1 MSEQLITATLAR
13 AFTEAWTS
21 HDMDTA
27 ASYLADDVVFDGPM
41 NHTTGKQAYV
51 EGLSRF
57 ASVVTGLTI
66 IAALGDDTQALI
78 LYDLATARGTQ
89 TYAEHLSFRDGK
101 IATDRLI
108 FDTYPARAAQV
119 GQTPPTAPTE

>member
-1 MSEQLITATLAR
+1 MNQNATPAAIAR

-27 ASYLADDVVFDGPM
+27 ARYLADDVVFDGPM

-51 EGLSRF
+51 EGLGRF
-57 ASVVTGLTI
+57 ASVVTGVRI

-78 LYDLATARGTQ
+78 LYDLATAGGTQ
-89 TYAEHLSFRDGK
+89 TYAEHLTFRDGK

-108 FDTYPARAAQV
+108 FDTYPARAAQAS
-119 GQTPPTAPTE
+119 QTPPAPTE